1 MEDVVEASQ
10 PRKKLPPKVY
20 GVGALAQFAV
30 GMYQPFLQVYMIDMG
45 ATLGQLGLF
54 RSVGNA
60 APNSLQPAWG
70 ALSDR
75 IGKSKWFVVFGTFT
89 GLIMVLLFLWAAS
102 PIEMIALYGIQS
114 ILFSIQIPTWQSLL
128 GGLMEEDNRGT
139 ELGRLGIA
147 VNIASLVAT
156 LLSGFIAGFPFLVS
170 VLRNALG
177 DFGLILFP
185 SVEAWREAYYIP
197 FYITSIVGIISSI
210 AAITIREGER
220 DDEAPRRFPNLFQI
234 ATQPGDFR
242 RLWMISILFSFSM
255 SMAWP
260 FFMVVQ
266 REWLNNT
273 NFEIAIAS
281 VVMTATTVVFTL
293 PMGNLS
299 DRVGRKPLILMGR
312 SMLFL
317 VPILYAFATSVYM
330 IYIANG
336 LAGFSIASSFNSIT
350 AYIYD
355 VAPEEERGS
364 HLAVFNTLSG
374 IVYFTGSLFSG
385 LMGDWIAMGTSRYI
399 AVFTMLLASGVMRLF
414 SSSLYSLLKEPRQY
428 SSNMR
433 MERLEIRSWIF
444 RRRLDRDIH

>member
-1 MEDVVEASQ
+1 MLELELNAGHAAPMFPRCTRMEDVVEVSQ

-20 GVGALAQFAV
+20 GVGALTQFAV

-45 ATLGQLGLF
+45 ATLGQLGFF

-102 PIEMIALYGIQS
+102 PIEMIVLYGIQS

-128 GGLMEEDNRGT
+128 GGLMDEDNRGT

-147 VNIASLVAT
+147 TNIASLVAT

-170 VLRNALG
+170 ALRNAFG

-185 SVEAWREAYYIP
+185 TVEAWREAYYIP

-210 AAITIREGER
+210 AAITIREGEQ
-220 DDEAPRRFPNLFQI
+220 DEEALRRFPNLFQI
-234 ATQPGDFR
+234 TTQPGDFR

-260 FFMVVQ
+260 YFMVVQ
-266 REWLNNT
+266 REWLSNT

-281 VVMTATTVVFTL
+281 VVMTATTVIFTM

-312 SMLFL
+312 SLLFL
-317 VPILYAFATSVYM
+317 VPILYCIDDTCYRRM
-330 IYIANG
+330 
-336 LAGFSIASSFNSIT
+336 
-350 AYIYD
+350 
-355 VAPEEERGS
+355 R
-364 HLAVFNTLSG
+364 
-374 IVYFTGSLFSG
+374 IVMCLFLG
-385 LMGDWIAMGTSRYI
+385 GT
-399 AVFTMLLASGVMRLF
+399 
-414 SSSLYSLLKEPRQY
+414 
-428 SSNMR
+428 
-433 MERLEIRSWIF
+433 
-444 RRRLDRDIH
+444 